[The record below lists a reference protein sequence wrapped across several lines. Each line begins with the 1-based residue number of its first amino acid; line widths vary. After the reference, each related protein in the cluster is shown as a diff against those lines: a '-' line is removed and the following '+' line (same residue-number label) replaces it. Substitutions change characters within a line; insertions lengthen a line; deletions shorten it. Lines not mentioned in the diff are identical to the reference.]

1 MATKNQIEANRENA
15 SRSTGP
21 RTESGK
27 QSSSRNH
34 LTLGLYTRQE
44 YVKPEERDIYREFRE
59 TMYRELA
66 PATLL
71 EESLTSEIT
80 SASWRLRRCA
90 AAEGEL
96 ADYADHDPLLD
107 ESKEKII
114 RSLERARAAA
124 HSILHRSV
132 NQLRKLQAARIAESE
147 IGFELSGPQTT
158 STALAI
164 PAPQL
169 ASNCKT
175 PTALAIPA
183 PQLASN
189 CKTPA
194 EPALPAPQTPR
205 NAPCPCRSGEKF
217 KRCCGRNAPPVLNRA
232 A

>member
-1 MATKNQIEANRENA
+1 MATQNQIEANRENA

-34 LTLGLYTRQE
+34 LTLGLYTRQD
-44 YVKPEERDIYREFRE
+44 YVKPEERDIYREFCE

-107 ESKEKII
+107 ESKEKTI

-132 NQLRKLQAARIAESE
+132 NQLRKLQAARIAQSE
-147 IGFELSGPQTT
+147 IGFELSGTQP
-158 STALAI
+158 SSAALAV
-164 PAPQL
+164 
-169 ASNCKT
+169 
-175 PTALAIPA
+175 PA

-194 EPALPAPQTPR
+194 APEPPAPQTPR